1 MNSLS
6 LFDFDKIASVYD
18 QYYATEQGKKIDDLE
33 KFNTALFFN
42 DLNSKNVLEIG
53 CGTGHWT
60 QFLSHHGFEITALDT
75 SDAMLEIAM
84 KKNIKNA
91 QFVKGSATELP
102 FEDESI
108 ENIMSFAT
116 LGFIKNKE
124 KAIKEM
130 HRVLKKNGYILIGA
144 LNKNSVWYEENKSNE
159 IYKSANFF
167 DYESL
172 YKSLADFGSPQ
183 IQSCIYMEKGRLLD
197 EDNLF
202 AGEKEKGGFLIGIS
216 QKIFL

>member
-6 LFDFDKIASVYD
+6 LFDFNKIALDYD

-33 KFNTALFFN
+33 KFHTALHFN
-42 DLNSKNVLEIG
+42 ELISKNVLEIG

-60 QFLSHHGFEITALDT
+60 QFLSQHGFHITGLD
-75 SDAMLEIAM
+75 AAEEMLEVAK

-102 FEDESI
+102 FADESI
-108 ENIMSFAT
+108 DNIMSFAT
-116 LGFIKNKE
+116 LGFIKNRE

-144 LNKNSVWYEENKSNE
+144 LNKNSAWYEENKSNP
-159 IYKSANFF
+159 IYKTANFF
-167 DYESL
+167 DYETL
-172 YKSLADFGSPQ
+172 YKALANFGAPH
-183 IQSCIYMEKGRLLD
+183 IQSCIFFDNGKLLD
-197 EDNLF
+197 EDLQF
-202 AGEKEKGGFLIGIS
+202 IGEKEKGGFLIGIC